1 MAAIIDVQPPTSSYH
16 YFVNSPII
24 SYNRMENNL
33 SLYNIKD
40 IYFENINIKE
50 LKKGKVLDVFNFL
63 KSKKIYLHPINY
75 SQLNKFLNNLK
86 PNKIDFEFIEED
98 QCIYIIIEKHNIQF
112 NISLYV
118 EDLYNPDF
126 LIYVT
131 FKSGKSLK
139 TFANSL
145 NEIEYLIL
153 DKIENFS
160 ELEKQHIE

>member
-16 YFVNSPII
+16 YFVNSPLIY
-24 SYNRMENNL
+24 YNRIENNV
-33 SLYNIKD
+33 SLFNIKD
-40 IYFENINIKE
+40 ICFEDFSSKK
-50 LKKGKVLDVFNFL
+50 LKKAKVSDIFNFL
-63 KSKKIYLHPINY
+63 KSKKLYLHPVNY
-75 SQLNKFLNNLK
+75 SQINKFLNNLK

-98 QCIYIIIEKHNIQF
+98 QCIYIIIEKQNILF

-118 EDLYNPDF
+118 EDLCNPEF

-131 FKSGKSLK
+131 FKSGKTLK
-139 TFANSL
+139 TYANSL

-160 ELEKQHIE
+160 ELEKQQIE